1 MYNIVINSVHG
12 YMIAEASCCQ
22 SRLAFC
28 LCFFRSV
35 IADHPDDTDDP
46 ANLRSSLASLMLNES
61 YAYRIDMA
69 VSLKLGETPKPLTS
83 LFKNEQ
89 FWMIFSFSI
98 SHFGEPMDTV
108 YMDHRPRVCAYAI
121 AWHNSLSLIE
131 YVDCVGSRP
140 FLGGVRKGRCC
151 YQGAGDGTQEIS
163 DPKSTFQTQPSSFLV
178 SILHFGDGNMST
190 YATTDKFSL

>member
-28 LCFFRSV
+28 LRFFRSV

-69 VSLKLGETPKPLTS
+69 VSLKLGEPQ
-83 LFKNEQ
+83 N
-89 FWMIFSFSI
+89 
-98 SHFGEPMDTV
+98 H
-108 YMDHRPRVCAYAI
+108 
-121 AWHNSLSLIE
+121 
-131 YVDCVGSRP
+131 
-140 FLGGVRKGRCC
+140 
-151 YQGAGDGTQEIS
+151 
-163 DPKSTFQTQPSSFLV
+163 
-178 SILHFGDGNMST
+178 
-190 YATTDKFSL
+190 